1 MDFPH
6 PTYQGQYSWMYHA
19 ASQGYAT
26 LAIDNLGNG
35 RSDRPD
41 PIRVVQPPMQ
51 LSVMYG
57 ILNGLRAGSLPSIPK
72 YNKVILGTHSYGSVL
87 GRLMATIFPTNGAD
101 AYILTATAKQLPGLK
116 PFLGNIQAQAAT
128 AVDPRFKGLAPAYLS
143 ATKNIREVIY
153 GLDGSFDPR
162 MAAWDAKYPH
172 VFAAGE
178 VASSKDTPP
187 SSFAGPV
194 MVITGR
200 QDQIVCG
207 NGTIVGPVPDCGVG
221 PGSRIDETRTVFPKA
236 NVFTAYVPGDTA
248 HNLNT
253 HYSAPQSF
261 GAAHA
266 WLESVG
272 F

>member
-1 MDFPH
+1 MDFPD
-6 PTYQGQYSWMYHA
+6 PTFQGQYSWMYHA

-35 RSDRPD
+35 HSDRPD
-41 PIRVVQPPMQ
+41 PVRVVQPPMQ
-51 LSVMYG
+51 LSVILG
-57 ILNGLRAGSLPSIPK
+57 ILTGLRAGSLPNLPK
-72 YNKVILGTHSYGSVL
+72 YNKIIIGTHSFGSVL
-87 GRLMATIFPTNGAD
+87 GRLISTIFPTRGAD
-101 AYILTATAKQLPGLK
+101 AYILTATAKELTGLK
-116 PFLGNIQAQAAT
+116 QFIGNIQAQAAT

-153 GLDGSFDPR
+153 GLDGSFDPK

-178 VASSKDTPP
+178 IATPRDSMV

-200 QDQIVCG
+200 QDQIACG

-221 PGSRIDETRTVFPKA
+221 PGSHVDDTKTLFPKA
-236 NVFTAYVPGDTA
+236 KVFTAYVPRDTA
-248 HNLNT
+248 HNINT
-253 HYSAPQSF
+253 HYSASQSF
-261 GAAHA
+261 GAAHV